1 MTENGKMK
9 LLKTV
14 AITLV
19 ITAITA
25 FASEITV
32 GGNEYLP
39 DDGKNDG
46 IIDIQTPEKS
56 KAFELT
62 ESSDMIDLNEI
73 SVSAKSAILCTSD
86 GLVLYEKQADVP
98 LPMASITKVMTA
110 IVALESIEDT
120 SVCIEVPIQ
129 AVGTEGSSVYLK
141 KGEKVTLE
149 MLLYSAMLESAND
162 ATVAL
167 AIAVAGSEESFVK
180 LMNEK
185 ASALKMENTAF
196 ANPHGLPSSEHYTTC
211 EDYARLMAY
220 ALENDAFR
228 EIISTKKKI
237 YPSEDG
243 SLTRV
248 LTNHNRLLNTYGGMI
263 GGKTGFT
270 KTSGRTLVTAAE
282 RNGTTLICVTIN
294 ASDDWNDHTELFNKG
309 FQMVSTQE
317 FLCEQEIP
325 IACGKKETL
334 KCALAEKVAITAEN
348 GSKIT
353 VEYVLPRFM
362 FAPVKKGQ
370 RVGYAVFYR
379 DGKELFRKEMYA
391 TEAAVSVEAE
401 PQKRGAFEKIK
412 EFFKWKS

>member
-1 MTENGKMK
+1 MK

-39 DDGKNDG
+39 DNGKNDG

-110 IVALESIEDT
+110 VVALESIEDT

-129 AVGTEGSSVYLK
+129 AAGIEGSSVYLK

-294 ASDDWNDHTELFNKG
+294 ASDDWNDHTELFNEG
-309 FQMVSTQE
+309 FQRVSTRE
-317 FLCEQEIP
+317 FSCEQEIP
-325 IACGKKETL
+325 IACGENDTL
-334 KCALAEKVAITAEN
+334 RCALSGNVSITSEN
-348 GSKIT
+348 GAQIT
-353 VEYVLPRFM
+353 VEYILPRFM
-362 FAPVKKGQ
+362 FAPVEKGQ
-370 RVGYAVFYR
+370 VVGYAVFYR

-391 TEAAVSVEAE
+391 TEAAVSVESE